1 MFLAI
6 GVEGEEIFWSVTQAL
21 SNHNNSVTIS
31 HAVVITDETKQRVW
45 KISGFYSAQVEEMK
59 GYFYYIKPQSRRI

>member
-31 HAVVITDETKQRVW
+31 HAVVITDETKQRVCLKDIW
-45 KISGFYSAQVEEMK
+45 ILLSSNDYK
-59 GYFYYIKPQSRRI
+59 

>member
-31 HAVVITDETKQRVW
+31 HAVVITDETKQRV
-45 KISGFYSAQVEEMK
+45 
-59 GYFYYIKPQSRRI
+59 